1 MCNLSAGTYA
11 SMYCTLIQQTQWLCV
26 TLHFAE
32 TIFGGGD
39 VAAGGCHTAGQ
50 RGDRGP
56 MRCEGK
62 SLVICPRICKYQS
75 GLYMLL
81 IARACV
87 DTRTHSAG

>member
-1 MCNLSAGTYA
+1 MFNLSTLVHLLDAVN
-11 SMYCTLIQQTQWLCV
+11 SMFCVCV

-62 SLVICPRICKYQS
+62 SLVICPRICKSQS
-75 GLYMLL
+75 VVYYML
-81 IARACV
+81 CW
-87 DTRTHSAG
+87 THVRSAL